1 MTLTEKVETMFDRI
15 ENENTALR
23 ELKVK
28 LKTLEE
34 QEQTYVHDIEAHEH
48 EVILLEKTSALLKQL
63 VDERTASAYETIEE
77 TMNWCLARVP
87 LKQRYRIR
95 IDEHST
101 KAGRGIVLTLIDQ
114 DTNKERTLKTQTG
127 TAIAQIVSFL
137 LLVVIVS
144 ISGKSKVMV
153 LDEHFSGLDDKESIR
168 HFSEILYA
176 LSENDGFQFFIVEQ
190 NREIA
195 THEGIQTIPLDI
207 LDYNNG
213 LVIVSDEQ
221 DSEVELA

>member
-15 ENENTALR
+15 EHENTALR
-23 ELKVK
+23 NLKVK

-34 QEQTYVHDIEAHEH
+34 QEQTYIDDIEAHEH

-63 VDERTASAYETIEE
+63 VDERTASAYETIED

-144 ISGKSKVMV
+144 ISGKSKIMV

-195 THEGIQTIPLDI
+195 SHEGIQTIPLDI

-221 DSEVELA
+221 NSEDELA

>member
-1 MTLTEKVETMFDRI
+1 MTLTEQVETMFKRI
-15 ENENTALR
+15 ENENTGLR
-23 ELKVK
+23 DLKVK

-34 QEQTYVHDIEAHEH
+34 QEQTYVDDIEAHEN

-63 VDERTASAYETIEE
+63 IDERTASAYETIEE

-195 THEGIQTIPLDI
+195 SHEGIQTIPLDI

-221 DSEVELA
+221 NSGAELA

>member
-1 MTLTEKVETMFDRI
+1 MTLTDKVETMFDRI
-15 ENENTALR
+15 TQENTSLSN
-23 ELKVK
+23 LKVK

-114 DTNKERTLKTQTG
+114 DTDKERALKTQTG

-221 DSEVELA
+221 NSEVELA

>member
-1 MTLTEKVETMFDRI
+1 MILTDKVETMFDRI
-15 ENENTALR
+15 TQENTSLSN
-23 ELKVK
+23 LKVK

-221 DSEVELA
+221 NSEVELA